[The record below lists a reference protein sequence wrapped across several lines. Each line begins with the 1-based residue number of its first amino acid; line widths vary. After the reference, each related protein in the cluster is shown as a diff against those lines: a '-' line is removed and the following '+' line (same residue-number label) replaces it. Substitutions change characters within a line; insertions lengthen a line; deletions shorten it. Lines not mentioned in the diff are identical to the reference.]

1 MYSNTESHYSVIESK
16 NHKGLLGK
24 VSDAVRYLWT
34 YWQSSDGTSNVN
46 AMHHTSHL
54 CNWFPIDFAA
64 CKWNS
69 CTFAGLQAF
78 VLDLQHHRMGLLWI
92 ERSFKEH
99 PAAVTPSIY
108 CMIIS
113 ECVCE
118 SVLAVCAVSVVFEQR
133 IHAAKI
139 RGHPWHLTP
148 INQTSAE
155 FYSLSVSLFL
165 FLPPSLPPF
174 LFRWLAVFTWWS
186 SLALGTGGRGI
197 REMKL
202 GEKRK
207 TDSDLG

>member
-34 YWQSSDGTSNVN
+34 YWQSSDGSSNVN

-54 CNWFPIDFAA
+54 CNWFPIDSAA
-64 CKWNS
+64 CKWNT

-99 PAAVTPSIY
+99 PGAVTLSIY

-113 ECVCE
+113 ECVCVCV
-118 SVLAVCAVSVVFEQR
+118 SQFWLCVLFQWSLNNVSMQQR
-133 IHAAKI
+133 SEAI
-139 RGHPWHLTP
+139 PDTSLPLTKHQQNF
-148 INQTSAE
+148 IL
-155 FYSLSVSLFL
+155 SLS
-165 FLPPSLPPF
+165 PPFSSSLPPF